1 MTNKQIEI
9 AKKII
14 EQHKKKGRFIFND
27 EDSLKEFLLK
37 NFEIKTTTKEDAEE
51 KAYEILNINT
61 LECFSEHLKDFGISK
76 NDMVECLGISNY
88 MGGKFIKEEKV
99 RVMGTFA
106 TDYRNHEYKILNVMD
121 IVSVADSVKP
131 KEIKLVECTT
141 KNLAEALYLI
151 NKSAKISRDTKQM
164 AYDHNKHRVCKA
176 SKTRSWN
183 LYHLKDAVIKK
194 MIEEGKAEYLGIHKQ
209 IINRHQVVYLDFYQ
223 VADFTFHCPH
233 SGEVEETEVMQ
244 NIIEGEIGAEKTRKV
259 SINFQQAVKLL
270 EKYSG
275 ASATGNKDLYWE
287 TYLMQHKEE
296 YFG

>member
-1 MTNKQIEI
+1 MTDKQIEV

-27 EDSLKEFLLK
+27 EDSLEEFLLK
-37 NFEIKTTTKEDAEE
+37 NFKIKTIIKKDAEE
-51 KAYEILNINT
+51 KAYELLNINT
-61 LECFSEHLKDFGISK
+61 LECFSENLKDFGISK
-76 NDMVECLGISNY
+76 NDMVECLGISDY
-88 MGGKFIKEEKV
+88 MGTKFLKEGKV
-99 RVMGTFA
+99 RVKGTFA
-106 TDYRNHEYKILNVMD
+106 TDYKNHEYKILNVMD
-121 IVSVADSVKP
+121 IISVADSIKP
-131 KEIKLVECTT
+131 KEIKLVECTI

-164 AYDHNKHRVCKA
+164 AYDHNRHKVCKA

-183 LYHLKDAVIKK
+183 LYHLKDAAIKK
-194 MIEEGKAEYLGIHKQ
+194 MIEEGKIEYVGIQKQ
-209 IINRHQVVYLDFYQ
+209 IINGHHATYLDLYQ
-223 VADFTFHCPH
+223 IADFTFHCPH
-233 SGEVEETEVMQ
+233 SGEVEETEIMQ
-244 NIIEGEIGAEKTRKV
+244 DVIDGEIGAEKTRKV

-296 YFG
+296 YF